1 MKNWKEDIKKLIRLS
16 MTADS
21 LQYMKIR
28 VSHLVHSY
36 LKVFKREDSI
46 PIELQSC

>member
-21 LQYMKIR
+21 LLYMKIR
-28 VSHLVHSY
+28 VFIEIRVWL
-36 LKVFKREDSI
+36 LKNNPTKILDIIF
-46 PIELQSC
+46 

>member
-21 LQYMKIR
+21 LLYMKIR
-28 VSHLVHSY
+28 VFAFGSFL
-36 LKVFKREDSI
+36 
-46 PIELQSC
+46 P